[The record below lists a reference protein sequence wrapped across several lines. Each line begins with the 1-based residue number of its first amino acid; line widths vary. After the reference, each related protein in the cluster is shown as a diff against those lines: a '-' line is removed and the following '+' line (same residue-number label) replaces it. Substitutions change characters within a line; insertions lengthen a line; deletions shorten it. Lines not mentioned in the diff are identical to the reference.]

1 MHSSTVGE
9 NRHCGWDAAGWKVDS
24 KPSKSKEDS
33 PHGRA
38 ARFERIAVAA
48 TKQSLRAH
56 GLQLGGFAA
65 LETYLEE
72 GMQSHALAF
81 VAVAGAPE
89 LLHDE
94 VTRHKLSLLRCT
106 PPCT

>member
-1 MHSSTVGE
+1 M
-9 NRHCGWDAAGWKVDS
+9 DS
-24 KPSKSKEDS
+24 KPFKSKEDS

-56 GLQLGGFAA
+56 GLQLGGFTA

-72 GMQSHALAF
+72 DMLSHAMAF

-89 LLHDE
+89 MLHDA
-94 VTRHKLSLLRCT
+94 VARHRLSLLRCI